1 MQAWIEWIF
10 YMYQFELNLSIF
22 LLQVLLIFLG
32 NTVTIKIWF
41 YTVFIYVYFHVRIML
56 HYLGIS
62 LLHEDGFNKVKN
74 SYIKSAYYSICDD
87 YSVNADK
94 TWLNRDWYY
103 MNHYGNNGDGEKTTK
118 RSTAGSL
125 TWWIINQSKVS
136 ARKDIWK
143 KRLLR
148 A

>member
-1 MQAWIEWIF
+1 M
-10 YMYQFELNLSIF
+10 
-22 LLQVLLIFLG
+22 LQVLLIFLG

-41 YTVFIYVYFHVRIML
+41 YAVFIHVYFHVQIML

-94 TWLNRDWYY
+94 T
-103 MNHYGNNGDGEKTTK
+103 
-118 RSTAGSL
+118 
-125 TWWIINQSKVS
+125 
-136 ARKDIWK
+136 
-143 KRLLR
+143 
-148 A
+148 